1 VSIMTAQRGICGP
14 EDLIS
19 EERTRHEVRVDGRV
33 LYTFCFVDAL
43 MLPFLLRGAPDSTS
57 RGTGPRLPSG
67 IRKEGSAIAEVC
79 ITPAKGGVAVTD
91 KLREAPPLAEI
102 PVGREVREVRLLA
115 KLLDG
120 FANPIRLSALLLLS
134 RNGEMS
140 VGELVEDIG
149 APQPRVS
156 DHLRCLAWCGYVRA
170 RREGSNVF
178 YSIADERV
186 LGVLELSEGILAD
199 NLEHV
204 EACEITKD
212 C

>member
-1 VSIMTAQRGICGP
+1 MP
-14 EDLIS
+14 
-19 EERTRHEVRVDGRV
+19 
-33 LYTFCFVDAL
+33 
-43 MLPFLLRGAPDSTS
+43 
-57 RGTGPRLPSG
+57 
-67 IRKEGSAIAEVC
+67 
-79 ITPAKGGVAVTD
+79 D

-102 PVGREVREVRLLA
+102 PVGREAREVRLLA

-120 FANPIRLSALLLLS
+120 FANPIRLSVLLLLA
-134 RNGEMS
+134 RRGETS
-140 VGELVEDIG
+140 VGEMVEAIG

-178 YSIADERV
+178 YSIADEKV
-186 LGVLELSEGILAD
+186 LGVLKLSEGILAD

-204 EACEITKD
+204 EACEVTKG

>member
-1 VSIMTAQRGICGP
+1 MQ
-14 EDLIS
+14 
-19 EERTRHEVRVDGRV
+19 
-33 LYTFCFVDAL
+33 
-43 MLPFLLRGAPDSTS
+43 
-57 RGTGPRLPSG
+57 
-67 IRKEGSAIAEVC
+67 
-79 ITPAKGGVAVTD
+79 D

-102 PVGREVREVRLLA
+102 PVGREVREVKLLA

-120 FANPIRLSALLLLS
+120 FANPIRLSVLLLS

-140 VGELVEDIG
+140 VGGLVEAIG

-186 LGVLELSEGILAD
+186 LGVLELSEGILED

-204 EACEITKD
+204 EACEVTKG

>member
-1 VSIMTAQRGICGP
+1 M
-14 EDLIS
+14 
-19 EERTRHEVRVDGRV
+19 
-33 LYTFCFVDAL
+33 
-43 MLPFLLRGAPDSTS
+43 
-57 RGTGPRLPSG
+57 
-67 IRKEGSAIAEVC
+67 
-79 ITPAKGGVAVTD
+79 GGLAVTD
-91 KLREAPPLAEI
+91 NLREAPPLAEI

-140 VGELVEDIG
+140 VGKLVEAIG

-170 RREGSNVF
+170 RREGSNMI

-186 LGVLELSEGILAD
+186 LGVLELSEGILTD

-204 EACEITKD
+204 EACEVTKD

>member
-1 VSIMTAQRGICGP
+1 MS
-14 EDLIS
+14 
-19 EERTRHEVRVDGRV
+19 
-33 LYTFCFVDAL
+33 
-43 MLPFLLRGAPDSTS
+43 
-57 RGTGPRLPSG
+57 
-67 IRKEGSAIAEVC
+67 
-79 ITPAKGGVAVTD
+79 D
-91 KLREAPPLAEI
+91 KLREAPLAEI
-102 PVGREVREVRLLA
+102 PVGREVQEVRLLA

-134 RNGEMS
+134 RNSEMS
-140 VGELVEDIG
+140 VGELVEAIG

-170 RREGSNVF
+170 RRKGSNVF

-199 NLEHV
+199 NIEHV
-204 EACEITKD
+204 EACEVTKD

>member
-1 VSIMTAQRGICGP
+1 VS
-14 EDLIS
+14 
-19 EERTRHEVRVDGRV
+19 
-33 LYTFCFVDAL
+33 
-43 MLPFLLRGAPDSTS
+43 
-57 RGTGPRLPSG
+57 
-67 IRKEGSAIAEVC
+67 
-79 ITPAKGGVAVTD
+79 D
-91 KLREAPPLAEI
+91 KLREAPLAEI

-120 FANPIRLSALLLLS
+120 FANPVRLSALLLLA
-134 RNGEMS
+134 RHGEMS
-140 VGELVEDIG
+140 VGELVETIG

-186 LGVLELSEGILAD
+186 LGVLELGEGILAD
-199 NLEHV
+199 NVEHV
-204 EACEITKD
+204 EACDATKD

>member
-1 VSIMTAQRGICGP
+1 MKEI
-14 EDLIS
+14 
-19 EERTRHEVRVDGRV
+19 EVG
-33 LYTFCFVDAL
+33 
-43 MLPFLLRGAPDSTS
+43 
-57 RGTGPRLPSG
+57 
-67 IRKEGSAIAEVC
+67 EGLV
-79 ITPAKGGVAVTD
+79 
-91 KLREAPPLAEI
+91 EAPPLADV
-102 PVGREVREVRLLA
+102 PVGREAQEVRLLA

-120 FANPIRLSALLLLS
+120 FANPVRLSVLLLLA
-134 RNGEMS
+134 REGEAS
-140 VGELVEDIG
+140 VGKLVEAIG

-186 LGVLELSEGILAD
+186 LGVLKLGEGILAD

-204 EACEITKD
+204 EACDVTRD

>member
-1 VSIMTAQRGICGP
+1 VPKGVP
-14 EDLIS
+14 K
-19 EERTRHEVRVDGRV
+19 TRATVV
-33 LYTFCFVDAL
+33 
-43 MLPFLLRGAPDSTS
+43 
-57 RGTGPRLPSG
+57 
-67 IRKEGSAIAEVC
+67 AELGVAR
-79 ITPAKGGVAVTD
+79 AKGGVAVPE
-91 KLREAPPLAEI
+91 KLKETPPLAEL

-120 FANPIRLSALLLLS
+120 FANPIRLSVLLLLS
-134 RNGEMS
+134 RSGEMR
-140 VGELVEDIG
+140 VGELVEAIG

-186 LGVLELSEGILAD
+186 LGVLELSEGILTD

-204 EACEITKD
+204 EACDVTKD